1 MRRAVVHNLRQ
12 LEGGPVE
19 NKKVIVLGAGRV
31 GRVIARDLNDD
42 PDISVTVADR
52 RADMLASVAAK
63 LGCET
68 IANNFSDSDAV
79 SRVVSEFDLAIG
91 ALPGSLGLSTL
102 RGVVAAG
109 KDCVDISFMPEDP
122 RAIDGEAKRTGS
134 KVLYDFGVAPGMS
147 NLLSAAS
154 ALAVAPVRQIRIL
167 VGGLPL
173 VRRQPWE
180 YAAPFSPVDVI
191 EEYIRPARIKVGG
204 VPSERAALSGVES
217 VEFPEIG
224 TLEAF
229 YTDGLRSLLTTVAC
243 PAMEEKT
250 LRYPGYAKRISLLR
264 DTGFF
269 DSEPI
274 EVNGVKVVPRDVT
287 LKLLEP
293 AWYLDEL
300 MDEFT
305 VMRIQVTGGDAAPY
319 KRVVWE
325 LLDRTDRYRNETSM
339 ARTTGFPVAIA
350 ARAMLNGELALPPGV
365 HPPESL
371 ARDGAFIENL
381 LAQLKLRGVLYRS
394 QEQR

>member
-1 MRRAVVHNLRQ
+1 
-12 LEGGPVE
+12 
-19 NKKVIVLGAGRV
+19 
-31 GRVIARDLNDD
+31 
-42 PDISVTVADR
+42 
-52 RADMLASVAAK
+52 MLASVVSK
-63 LGCET
+63 IGCET
-68 IANNFSDSDAV
+68 IADNLADSEAV
-79 SRVVSEFDLAIG
+79 SRVVEGFDLAIG

-109 KDCVDISFMPEDP
+109 KNCVDISFMPEDP
-122 RAIDGEAKRTGS
+122 MVLADEARRTGA

-147 NLLSAAS
+147 NLLSAAAAS
-154 ALAVAPVRQIRIL
+154 AVAPVRQIRIL

-204 VPSERAALSGVES
+204 AVNERAALSGVES

-229 YTDGLRSLLTTVAC
+229 YTDGLRSLLTTVSC

-269 DSEPI
+269 DSAPI
-274 EVNGVKVVPRDVT
+274 DVNGVMVSPRDLT

-305 VMRIQVTGGDAAPY
+305 VMRIQVTGGDAAPH
-319 KRVVWE
+319 KRIVWE

-350 ARAMLNGELALPPGV
+350 ARALLRGTIALEPGI

-371 ARDGAFIENL
+371 ARDGAFIDNL
-381 LAQLKLRGVLYRS
+381 LAELKVRGVLYRK

>member
-1 MRRAVVHNLRQ
+1 
-12 LEGGPVE
+12 VE
-19 NKKVIVLGAGRV
+19 KKKVIVLGAGRV

-63 LGCET
+63 LGCQT
-68 IANNFSDSDAV
+68 IGDNLADPLAV
-79 SRVVSEFDLAIG
+79 ERVVAGFDLAIG
-91 ALPGSLGLSTL
+91 ALPGALGLSTL

-109 KDCVDISFMPEDP
+109 KACVDISFLPEDP
-122 RAIDGEAKRTGS
+122 TALAEEAKRTGARI
-134 KVLYDFGVAPGMS
+134 LYDFGVAPGMS
-147 NLLSAAS
+147 NLLSAA
-154 ALAVAPVRQIRIL
+154 AAYGMEQVRQIRIL

-180 YAAPFSPVDVI
+180 YSAPFSPADVI
-191 EEYIRPARIKVGG
+191 EEYIRPARIKIGG
-204 VPSERAALSGVES
+204 VISERAALSGVEN
-217 VEFPEIG
+217 VEFPEVG

-229 YTDGLRSLLTTVAC
+229 YTDGLRSLLTHVAC

-250 LRYPGYAKRISLLR
+250 LRYPGYAKRIGLLR
-264 DTGFF
+264 DSGFL
-269 DSEPI
+269 DATPI
-274 EVNGVKVVPRDVT
+274 DVNGVRVSPRDLT

-305 VMRIQVTGGDAAPY
+305 IMRIQVIGGGEAPY
-319 KRVVWE
+319 TRVVWD

-339 ARTTGFPVAIA
+339 ARTTGFPASLA
-350 ARAMLNGELALPPGV
+350 ARAILRGEVSLEPGV
-365 HPPESL
+365 HPPETL
-371 ARDGAFIENL
+371 ARDGAFIGKL
-381 LAQLKLRGVLYRS
+381 LADLKTRGVLYRK

>member
-1 MRRAVVHNLRQ
+1 M
-12 LEGGPVE
+12 EK
-19 NKKVIVLGAGRV
+19 KKVIVLGAGRV

-42 PDISVTVADR
+42 PAISVTVADR
-52 RADMLASVAAK
+52 RSEMLESVAEK
-63 LGCET
+63 LRCAT
-68 IANNFSDSDAV
+68 ISDNLSDPAAV
-79 SRVVSEFDLAIG
+79 SRVVEGFDLAIG
-91 ALPGSLGLSTL
+91 ALPGALGLSTL

-109 KDCVDISFMPEDP
+109 KKCVDISFMPEDP
-122 RAIDGEAKRTGS
+122 TVLDGEAKRTGS

-147 NLLSAAS
+147 NLLSAA
-154 ALAVAPVRQIRIL
+154 AATVVAPVRQIRIL

-180 YAAPFSPVDVI
+180 YAAPFSPADVI

-204 VPSERAALSGVES
+204 AVSERAALSGVES

-250 LRYPGYAKRISLLR
+250 LRYPGYAKRIGLLR

-269 DSEPI
+269 ESAPI
-274 EVNGVKVVPRDVT
+274 DVNGVMISPRELT

-305 VMRIQVTGGDAAPY
+305 VMRIQVTGGEEAPY

-339 ARTTGFPVAIA
+339 ARTTGFPAAIA
-350 ARAMLNGELALPPGV
+350 ARALLNDEISFTPGV

-371 ARDGAFIENL
+371 AQDGAFIERL
-381 LAQLKLRGVLYRS
+381 LARLKVCGVLYRQ

>member
-1 MRRAVVHNLRQ
+1 VKKR
-12 LEGGPVE
+12 
-19 NKKVIVLGAGRV
+19 KVIVLGAGRV

-42 PDISVTVADR
+42 PDIAVTVADR
-52 RADMLASVAAK
+52 RADMLASIASK

-68 IANNFSDSDAV
+68 IADNLSDPEAV
-79 SRVVSEFDLAIG
+79 SRVVEGFDFAIG
-91 ALPGSLGLSTL
+91 ALPGALGLSTL

-122 RAIDGEAKRTGS
+122 MVLDAEARRTGAR
-134 KVLYDFGVAPGMS
+134 VLYDFGVAPGMS
-147 NLLSAAS
+147 NLLSAAAAFES
-154 ALAVAPVRQIRIL
+154 APVRQIRIL

-180 YAAPFSPVDVI
+180 YAAPFSPADVI

-204 VPSERAALSGVES
+204 VVSERAALSGVES

-269 DSEPI
+269 DAAPVD
-274 EVNGVKVVPRDVT
+274 VNGVSVSPRDMT

-305 VMRIQVTGGDAAPY
+305 VMRIQVTGGEAAPY

-339 ARTTGFPVAIA
+339 ARTTGFPAAIA
-350 ARAMLNGELALPPGV
+350 ARAMLGGTIAFEPGV
-365 HPPESL
+365 HPPETL
-371 ARDGAFIENL
+371 ARDRAFIESL
-381 LAQLKLRGVLYRS
+381 LSQLKARGVSYRK

>member
-1 MRRAVVHNLRQ
+1 
-12 LEGGPVE
+12 VE
-19 NKKVIVLGAGRV
+19 KKKVIVLGAGRV
-31 GRVIARDLNDD
+31 GRVIARDLSDD
-42 PDISVTVADR
+42 PEISVTVADR
-52 RADMLASVAAK
+52 RADMLAAVASK
-63 LGCET
+63 IGCET
-68 IANNFSDSDAV
+68 IANNLSDPEAV
-79 SRVVSEFDLAIG
+79 SQVVAGFDLVIG
-91 ALPGSLGLSTL
+91 ALPGALGLSTL

-122 RAIDGEAKRTGS
+122 TVLAAEARRTGS

-154 ALAVAPVRQIRIL
+154 AVVIEPVRQIRIL

-180 YAAPFSPVDVI
+180 YAAPFSPADVI

-204 VPSERAALSGVES
+204 VVSERAALSGVES

-229 YTDGLRSLLTTVAC
+229 YTDGLRSLLTTVQC

-269 DSEPI
+269 DSTPI
-274 EVNGVKVVPRDVT
+274 DVNGTKVAPRDLT

-305 VMRIQVTGGDAAPY
+305 VMRIQVTGGGEAPY
-319 KRVVWE
+319 KRIVWE

-350 ARAMLNGELALPPGV
+350 ARAMLRGTTSLEPGV
-365 HPPESL
+365 HPPEAL
-371 ARDGAFIENL
+371 AHDGAFIDNL
-381 LAQLKLRGVLYRS
+381 LAQLKARGVLYRK

>member
-1 MRRAVVHNLRQ
+1 
-12 LEGGPVE
+12 VE
-19 NKKVIVLGAGRV
+19 KKKVIVLGAGRV

-42 PDISVTVADR
+42 PEIDVTVADR
-52 RADMLASVAAK
+52 RADMLASVASK
-63 LGCET
+63 IGCAT
-68 IANNFSDSDAV
+68 ISDNLADSEAV
-79 SRVVSEFDLAIG
+79 SRVVEGFDLAIG
-91 ALPGSLGLSTL
+91 ALPGALGLSTL

-122 RAIDGEAKRTGS
+122 RTIDDEAKRTGA

-154 ALAVAPVRQIRIL
+154 AATVAPVRQIRIL

-204 VPSERAALSGVES
+204 VESERAALSGVES
-217 VEFPEIG
+217 IEFPEIG

-229 YTDGLRSLLTTVAC
+229 YTDGLRSLLSTVSC

-269 DSEPI
+269 SSVPI
-274 EVNGVKVVPRDVT
+274 DVNGVKISPRDVT

-305 VMRIQVTGGDAAPY
+305 VMRIQVTGGDEAPH

-350 ARAMLNGELALPPGV
+350 ARAMLRGTIVLEPGV

-371 ARDGAFIENL
+371 ALDGAFIENM
-381 LAQLKLRGVLYRS
+381 LAELKTRGVLYRRL
-394 QEQR
+394 EQR

>member
-1 MRRAVVHNLRQ
+1 
-12 LEGGPVE
+12 VE
-19 NKKVIVLGAGRV
+19 KKKVIVLGAGRV

-42 PDISVTVADR
+42 PGIEVTVADR
-52 RADMLASVAAK
+52 RADMLTQVAAK
-63 LGCET
+63 LGCQT
-68 IANNFSDSDAV
+68 IADNLTDPETV
-79 SRVVSEFDLAIG
+79 TRVVSGFDLAIG
-91 ALPGSLGLSTL
+91 ALPGALGLSTL

-109 KDCVDISFMPEDP
+109 KRCVDISFLAEDP
-122 RAIDGEAKRTGS
+122 TQLEAEAKRTGATI
-134 KVLYDFGVAPGMS
+134 LYDFGVAPGMS
-147 NLLSAAS
+147 NLLAA
-154 ALAVAPVRQIRIL
+154 AAAETVAPVRQIRIL

-180 YAAPFSPVDVI
+180 YAAPFSPADVI

-204 VPSERAALSGVES
+204 LVNERSALSGVEPI
-217 VEFPEIG
+217 EFPEIG

-269 DSEPI
+269 DTEPI
-274 EVNGVKVVPRDVT
+274 EINGQRIAPRDLT

-305 VMRIQVTGGDAAPY
+305 LMRIQVTGGEESPY
-319 KRVVWE
+319 KRINWE

-339 ARTTGFPVAIA
+339 ARTTGFPAAIA
-350 ARAMLNGELALPPGV
+350 ARAMLNGKVSLRPGV
-365 HPPESL
+365 HPPETL
-371 ARDGAFIENL
+371 ARDEAFIAAL
-381 LAQLKLRGVLYRS
+381 LAELKSRGVLYRK